1 MALSN
6 LRPDLTITQK
16 FVNPNPIVPATN
28 LPVLLIGLNRALNYR
43 LTADVGTYNG
53 GSAVTAALF
62 PNYVSGIIESA
73 SATDV
78 ELRPTVYISGEYGV
92 AEITSQATFNGLS
105 GGSPDF
111 DLPAGVDAVFEI
123 GSGSTGAFAVNTST
137 PLVSSYIDNSADFIV
152 DQVGPGDEILIN
164 GIPTFAVSSP
174 VGIVSDVQLNVR
186 RLDKGPSTAG
196 AAEAA
201 KVLISAE
208 DVNDV
213 RTLTATSVGFSDAGG
228 FVNTGVG
235 VGDLVRLDY
244 WNVEEQGSGITYLS
258 IGETAA
264 NVGAYVVPATERVV
278 TLPDASFT
286 ASPWDNTNF
295 VGGMVF
301 TADEASEFR
310 PAFYTT
316 SAVDTLRVAVKDFAT
331 NHLADT
337 EDADFGVVYKAYEYV
352 LRTSPSVFGAF
363 GVATTV
369 SNEVRRA
376 FSDSALIASPGFFTS
391 PGAGGATIGDHI
403 LVKDTDNTYRPLFE
417 VIGYGSDVASPS
429 GDSPDSDGIIVVK
442 QFGGDI
448 VLPTLS
454 ASNVD
459 YLVMNPGSPSVYLG
473 ASVGAAGTGTV
484 NAVALSPDER
494 LVTASSPYDF
504 GSADNGDLVFSD
516 TGTLMF
522 TVTRAGTG
530 ADNEKLVV
538 KDHPNRGTVFTSPDT
553 ISAFG
558 FSVRSSLRSDFTVK
572 RVVGA
577 DSLELTQLTT
587 TPNVIPGTR
596 SIKGAIYFQQAV
608 DLSATPENQG
618 TWPAL
623 VTTGDSAANLSYT
636 IEKTVSGAALEGDI
650 LVTYAEVL
658 DANTATI
665 IEVSGATSSALLGPA
680 VPGNPLALAS
690 QVALANTGTSIF
702 TLQVAEDTVA
712 SWTAALSTAEVD
724 TIYSLAPL
732 TQREDVL
739 TLMRAHVA
747 TQSLPANKRE
757 RIGYQSH
764 DFERT
769 ENRTSLADGDL
780 PTLSRTAGGVT
791 TVVINRDVETTP
803 GTIVGDSVT
812 GTYFDGTALTA
823 FSGSITILSTV
834 GAVSTLT
841 ITADGN
847 VAFSVVDLVVTAY
860 SIDSKTL
867 TDAQLKDVAVAYT
880 AGVASRRIRNIFP
893 DTYGIN
899 FTDTTSVADPSNEGF
914 YGGGDVL
921 DAAVGGEYVC
931 AMEAAKRANF
941 GPSRPLTRL
950 NGAGINSITDPFTG
964 NPTLQDALI
973 DAGHYYMEQPGGTG
987 AGVQAIRALTT
998 DTAVDL
1004 NFAEDIVTTQVDS
1017 FSRKL
1022 RQVLRPI
1029 LGAYL
1034 IDEGF
1039 FNIVSTV
1046 QGGVVKD
1053 VLDRKEM
1060 RTAVLTNISEDPDV
1074 PDTFILEY
1082 EVTPYFS
1089 GARGQVTIFI

>member
-6 LRPDLTITQK
+6 LRPDLTITQS

-28 LPVLLIGLNRALNYR
+28 LPVLLMGLNRALSYR
-43 LTADVGTYNG
+43 VTADVGSWNG
-53 GSAVTAALF
+53 GSAVVGALF
-62 PNYVSGIIESA
+62 PGFQGGKIESA
-73 SATDV
+73 SISDV
-78 ELRPTVYISGEYGV
+78 ELRPTVYVSGEYGV
-92 AEITSQATFNGLS
+92 AEITSQATFNALS
-105 GGSPDF
+105 GGSPSF
-111 DLPAGVDAVFEI
+111 DLPAGVDATFEI

-137 PLVSSYIDNSADFIV
+137 PLTSAYIDNSADFIV
-152 DQVGPGDEILIN
+152 DQVGPGDQILVN
-164 GIPTFAVSSP
+164 GIPTYAVSSP

-196 AAEAA
+196 AIEAA

-208 DVNDV
+208 DTNDV
-213 RTLTATSVGFSDAGG
+213 RTLTTTSTGFSDAGG
-228 FVNTGVG
+228 FVNTGTSS
-235 VGDLVRLDY
+235 GDLVRLDY
-244 WNVEEQGSGITYLS
+244 WTVEDQGSGITYLS

-264 NVGAYVVPATERVV
+264 NVGSYVVPATERVV
-278 TLPDASFT
+278 AFPDSSFT
-286 ASPWDNTNF
+286 AGPWDNVTF
-295 VGGMVF
+295 TGGGVVF
-301 TADEASEFR
+301 TADEASAFR

-316 SAVDTLRVAVKDFAT
+316 SAPISDRVAVKDFAN

-352 LRTSPSVFGAF
+352 VRNSPSVLGAF
-363 GVATTV
+363 SVATTILG
-369 SNEVRRA
+369 EVRRT
-376 FSDSALIASPGFFTS
+376 FSDPALIAVGGSPD
-391 PGAGGATIGDHI
+391 IGDHI
-403 LVKDTDNTYRPLFE
+403 LVVDTDGIYRPLFE
-417 VIGYGSDVASPS
+417 IIGYG
-429 GDSPDSDGIIVVK
+429 DSPGSPTNEASDTDGIIVVK

-459 YLVMNPGSPSVYLG
+459 YLIMDPGSPSVYLG
-473 ASVGAAGTGTV
+473 ASVAAAGTGTV

-494 LVTASSPYDF
+494 ILEAASPHDFTASVTA
-504 GSADNGDLVFSD
+504 GDLVFSD
-516 TGTLMF
+516 VGTLMF
-522 TVTRAGTG
+522 VVSSVGTG
-530 ADNEKLVV
+530 TGPSGDSRRLVV
-538 KDHPNRGTVFTSPDT
+538 QDHPNRGTVFTSPDT
-553 ISAFG
+553 IANFG
-558 FSVRSSLRSDFTVK
+558 YSVRSSLRSDFTVK

-577 DSLELTQLTT
+577 NTLELTQLVT

-596 SIKGAIYFQQAV
+596 SIKGSIYFQQPV
-608 DLSATPENQG
+608 DLVAVPENLG

-636 IEKTVSGAALEGDI
+636 IEKTVSGAALEGSI
-650 LVTYAEVL
+650 LLSYSEAL
-658 DANTATI
+658 NTTAGTI
-665 IEVSGATSSALLGPA
+665 IEVDGSTATTLLGPA

-702 TLQVAEDTVA
+702 TLQVTDDTVA
-712 SWTAALSTAEVD
+712 AWTTGLGTAEVE
-724 TIYSLAPL
+724 TIYSLVPL

-739 TLMRAHVA
+739 TLMRTHVA

-757 RIGYQSH
+757 RIAYQSH

-769 ENRTSLADGDL
+769 ENRTSLTSGDL
-780 PTLSRTAGGVT
+780 PTLSRTGGGVT

-803 GTIVGDSVT
+803 GTIVSDVIT

-823 FSGSITILSTV
+823 FSGTITIIVS
-834 GAVSTLT
+834 GGGVSTLT
-841 ITADGN
+841 ITSDGN
-847 VAFSVVDLVVTAY
+847 VATGVTDLVVTDY
-860 SIDSKTL
+860 SIDSKSL
-867 TDAQLKDVAVAYT
+867 NDAQLKDVAVAYT
-880 AGVASRRIRNIFP
+880 AGIASRRIRNIFP
-893 DTYGIN
+893 DSYGIN
-899 FTDTTSVADPSNEGF
+899 FTDSTSLVDPANEGI

-921 DAAVGGEYVC
+921 DATVGGEYVC

-941 GPSRPLTRL
+941 GPSRPLTKL
-950 NGAGINSITDPFTG
+950 NGAGINSIIDPFTA

-987 AGVQAIRALTT
+987 AGLQAIRALTT

-1022 RQVLRPI
+1022 RAVLRPI

-1060 RTAVLTNISEDPDV
+1060 RTAVLTNIAEDPDV

>member
-1 MALSN
+1 
-6 LRPDLTITQK
+6 
-16 FVNPNPIVPATN
+16 
-28 LPVLLIGLNRALNYR
+28 LIGLNRALNYR

-123 GSGSTGAFAVNTST
+123 GTGSTGAFAVNTST
-137 PLVSSYIDNSADFIV
+137 PLVSSFIDTSADFIV
-152 DQVGPGDEILIN
+152 DQVGPNDEILIN

-174 VGIVSDVQLNVR
+174 VAIVSDTQLNVR

-201 KVLISAE
+201 KILISAE

-213 RTLTATSVGFSDAGG
+213 RTLTATSTGFSDAGG

-244 WNVEEQGSGITYLS
+244 WTVVAQGSGITYLS
-258 IGETAA
+258 VGETAA
-264 NVGAYVVPATERVV
+264 NVGAYVVPVTERVV

-295 VGGMVF
+295 VGGAIF
-301 TADEASEFR
+301 TADSASEFR

-316 SAVDTLRVAVKDFAT
+316 SAVDTQRVAVKDYAS

-363 GVATTV
+363 SVATTV
-369 SNEVRRA
+369 SPSGEVRRT
-376 FSDSALIASPGFFTS
+376 FSDSALIASPGNFAV
-391 PGAGGATIGDHI
+391 PGTGATIGDHI
-403 LVKDTDNTYRPLFE
+403 LVKDTDAIYRPLFE
-417 VIGYGSDVASPS
+417 VIGYGSTVTSPTS
-429 GDSPDSDGIIVVK
+429 ESPDADGIIVVK

-448 VLPTLS
+448 ILPTLS

-494 LVTASSPYDF
+494 LITGTSPSFAGTA
-504 GSADNGDLVFSD
+504 AADLVFSD
-516 TGTLMF
+516 VGTLMF
-522 TVTRAGTG
+522 TVIRPGTG
-530 ADNEKLVV
+530 ADVDKLVV

-558 FSVRSSLRSDFTVK
+558 FSVRSSLRSDFAVK

-608 DLSATPENQG
+608 DLGATPENFG

-658 DANTATI
+658 DANAATI
-665 IEVSGATSSALLGPA
+665 IEVDGSTASTLLGPA

-702 TLQVAEDTVA
+702 TLQVAEDTVV
-712 SWTAALSTAEVD
+712 SWTAALATAEVD
-724 TIYSLAPL
+724 TVYSLAPL

-791 TVVINRDVETTP
+791 SVIINRDVETTP
-803 GTIVGDSVT
+803 GTIVGDSIT

-823 FSGSITILSTV
+823 FSGSITIVSTV

-841 ITADGN
+841 ITSDGN
-847 VAFSVVDLVVTAY
+847 VPLNVVDLVVTAY

-880 AGVASRRIRNIFP
+880 AGIASRRIRNIFP

-964 NPTLQDALI
+964 NPNLQDALI